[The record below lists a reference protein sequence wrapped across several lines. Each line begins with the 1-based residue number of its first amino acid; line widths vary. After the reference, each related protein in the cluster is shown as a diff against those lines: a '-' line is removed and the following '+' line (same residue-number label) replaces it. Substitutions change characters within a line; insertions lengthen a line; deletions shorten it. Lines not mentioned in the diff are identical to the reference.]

1 MLVQSSIIKI
11 EVWAWRY
18 REVLVPSSIK
28 AIVEAYSILLH
39 LLSLIIAT
47 GQHVRSKKILF
58 CLHLFSST
66 YYSSSTFVFWGERE
80 KVFLVEWGASN
91 KTHSTLPTFGPGPS
105 ISKVQFS
112 CAIKNLQS
120 IMFTLLG
127 YTLYLTFTKHSTN
140 VAGCIST

>member
-28 AIVEAYSILLH
+28 AIVEVYSILLH

-47 GQHVRSKKILF
+47 GQHIRSKKILF

-80 KVFLVEWGASN
+80 RRFFWLSGGPQTRPILLFLLLVLAHPFLKSN
-91 KTHSTLPTFGPGPS
+91 SLVP
-105 ISKVQFS
+105 
-112 CAIKNLQS
+112 
-120 IMFTLLG
+120 
-127 YTLYLTFTKHSTN
+127 
-140 VAGCIST
+140 